1 MKTEPAYSFLTG
13 QSDTPMCELGWR
25 SVGVLEL
32 TALPSLDA
40 ERWRSWVQAAD
51 FLLVNGGDALYLA
64 HWMRE
69 SGLLDLLP
77 SLTEAVWVGLSGGS
91 MVMAPRI
98 GEEFVGWRPPGSDD
112 TAPVD
117 DSALGVV
124 DFAMFPHVGHPA
136 LPSNTMDAAERWAAK
151 LGTPAYAV
159 DDDTAIVVV
168 DGEVEVVSEGQ
179 WRRFDV

>member
-1 MKTEPAYSFLTG
+1 MKPEPAYSFLTG

-98 GEEFVGWRPPGSDD
+98 GEEFGGR
-112 TAPVD
+112 
-117 DSALGVV
+117 
-124 DFAMFPHVGHPA
+124 HPA

>member
-1 MKTEPAYSFLTG
+1 M
-13 QSDTPMCELGWR
+13 
-25 SVGVLEL
+25 
-32 TALPSLDA
+32 
-40 ERWRSWVQAAD
+40 
-51 FLLVNGGDALYLA
+51 
-64 HWMRE
+64 
-69 SGLLDLLP
+69 
-77 SLTEAVWVGLSGGS
+77 
-91 MVMAPRI
+91 
-98 GEEFVGWRPPGSDD
+98 SDD
-112 TAPVD
+112 TVPLD